1 MRGLGFEHPKEKLI
15 YMKTRTELDW
25 IKARE
30 KQVLRLKQSLADEVL
45 DHKID
50 VRFLTITYQRAGM
63 TIDVIIKEWRGVEQ
77 EVSARLGRSTMV
89 YNKGRKTR
97 VRL

>member
-1 MRGLGFEHPKEKLI
+1 MRELGFEHLKEKLI
-15 YMKTRTELDW
+15 YMKTRTELDR

-30 KQVLRLKQSLADEVL
+30 QQVLRLKQSLADEVL

-63 TIDVIIKEWRGVEQ
+63 TIDVIINLNSAVGRRESPFKPIKPRLCFGFS
-77 EVSARLGRSTMV
+77 VSPNG
-89 YNKGRKTR
+89 
-97 VRL
+97 